1 MQVTLYIPHSSFIYS
16 SGLRT
21 VILLVILKICSPSFH
36 FATVLQP
43 QQSHYISLINF
54 TPLQNS
60 NASLTSKQ
68 ERSRGSGMTNVSTF
82 EGLLSC
88 VLIFICSC
96 AHLRRVK
103 ALKPLIN
110 NAVKQFG
117 PLSIFHKASVIGLRL
132 QVPIGILCITVAIY
146 VIVR

>member
-1 MQVTLYIPHSSFIYS
+1 MATWMMDVAVDEQFWFWVEIVSSAHV
-16 SGLRT
+16 RPEW
-21 VILLVILKICSPSFH
+21 K
-36 FATVLQP
+36 
-43 QQSHYISLINF
+43 
-54 TPLQNS
+54 
-60 NASLTSKQ
+60 
-68 ERSRGSGMTNVSTF
+68 MTNVSTF

-146 VIVR
+146 IIVRWQVWNASSNSKFWTLQFLVAPAFKRLIGFLNLSTTVTRIN